1 MGYQQNTV
9 GVPYIAAS
17 AINEGVIVGGLLA
30 ASAANEMV
38 VVASSAGVQFPIGF
52 ALATAASPGN
62 PVSVQVDGIAKAI
75 CAAGGSI
82 RAGMMVAAGSGG
94 LAVEFTPLLP
104 TAGNPVR
111 FYVGVARQ
119 NAVAGDRFAVHIQPG
134 ASI

>member
-17 AINEGVIVGGLLA
+17 AINEGVIVAGVLA
-30 ASAANEMV
+30 ASAINESV
-38 VVASSAGVQFPIGF
+38 VVASGAGAQFPIGF

-62 PVSVQVDGIAKAI
+62 PVSVQTEGIAKAI

-82 RAGMMVAAGSGG
+82 RAGQLVAAGSGG
-94 LAVEFTPLLP
+94 LAVEFTPAAATNANL
-104 TAGNPVR
+104 VR
-111 FYVGVARQ
+111 YYVGVARQ
-119 NAVAGDRFAVHIQPG
+119 NAVVGDRFAVHIQPG